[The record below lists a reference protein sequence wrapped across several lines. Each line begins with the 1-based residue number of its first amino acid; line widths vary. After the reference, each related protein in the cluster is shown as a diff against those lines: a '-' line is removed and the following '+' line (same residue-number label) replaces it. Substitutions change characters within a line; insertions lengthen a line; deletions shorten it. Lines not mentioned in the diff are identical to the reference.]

1 MADLSTSAMTDY
13 SGGLNDT
20 SSSYEI
26 SPTEASVLR
35 NWDITYQGQLK
46 RRDGLTLVGA
56 SISSNPITGLS
67 PFIRDGGSD
76 LVATE
81 STNLWYLNGSS
92 WAQIASG
99 WTANTVMAMENIQV
113 LGKIFIGSEDN
124 TQKSW
129 DRASTTINTCLT
141 DLGAAVPHGNVMKWF
156 SNYMFVMNN
165 ANVSGTKYP
174 NRIYISAL
182 GDPTTYTTGTDFID
196 VPGAGRVITAIAA
209 GPTTSSDSLIVFK
222 ERSIQVLTGY
232 GIASWKITT
241 SNNTT
246 FGLDTSLGCIAPR
259 GVVKVGDDI
268 WFIDSQ
274 AQIRKLTRSIYG
286 SFIDGGVV
294 STKIRATLAGL
305 NQAQL
310 ALTSAWYH
318 ANKVYF
324 AFPNGTDTHN
334 SIVCVFD
341 QIASAR
347 TQGEAW
353 TTYTGWTPSV
363 FCGTITSG
371 QPALYMGDGTT
382 GKVYKHAG
390 TDDNSTAIDARW
402 DGKDDYFSAPERYK
416 RYKFGYIR
424 ATSGTTALV
433 NLYGSVDGGP
443 YAQFESIN
451 LAATGSKLGPTGSFL
466 LGPTGGN
473 KLGGATTNTQKF
485 FFTTGGGNPSGRSVK
500 MSIRHATAAQQPAVN
515 TFSIH
520 FKPRTLR

>member
-1 MADLSTSAMTDY
+1 MANLSDVPIQDY

-26 SPTEASVLR
+26 ARNEASVLR

-67 PFIRDGGSD
+67 PFIRNAGSD
-76 LVATE
+76 LLATE

-99 WTANTVMAMENIQV
+99 WTADPVIAFANIQT
-113 LGKIFIGSEDN
+113 LGKVFIGSENN
-124 TQKSW
+124 TIKSW
-129 DRASTTINTCLT
+129 DRAGTTINTCLT
-141 DLGAAVPHGNVMKWF
+141 DLGAAVPHGNVMQWF
-156 SNYMFVMNN
+156 QNYLLVMNN

-182 GDPTTYTTGTDFID
+182 GDPTTFTTGTDYID
-196 VPGAGRVITAIAA
+196 IPGDGRVIAAIQA
-209 GPTTSSDSLIVFK
+209 GATTNSDTLLIFK

-246 FGLDTSLGCIAPR
+246 FGVDTSLGCVAPR
-259 GVVKVGDDI
+259 GVVRVGDEI

-274 AQIRKLTRSIYG
+274 AQVRKLVRTLYG
-286 SFIDGGVV
+286 TFTDAGVV
-294 STKIRATLAGL
+294 STKIRSTLAGL
-305 NQAQL
+305 NQTQL
-310 ALTSAWYH
+310 SQTVAWYH

-324 AFPNGTDTHN
+324 SFPNGSNTTN
-334 SIVCVFD
+334 NIVCVFD

-347 TQGEAW
+347 TQGESW
-353 TTYTGWTPSV
+353 TTYTGWNPSV
-363 FCGTITSG
+363 MCGTITSG
-371 QPALYMGDGTT
+371 QPALYIGDATT

-390 TDDNSTAIDARW
+390 LDDNGVAIDARW
-402 DGKDDYFSAPERYK
+402 DGKDDFFDQPERYK

-424 ATSGTTALV
+424 ATSGTTGMV
-433 NLYGSVDGGP
+433 NLYGSVDAGP
-443 YAQFESIN
+443 FAQFESIN
-451 LAATGSKLGPTGSFL
+451 LASGGSHLGPTGTARM
-466 LGPTGGN
+466 GPTGVFR
-473 KLGGATTNTQKF
+473 LGGSTSNTQKF
-485 FFTTGGGNPSGRSVK
+485 FFTTGGGTPRGRSIK
-500 MSIRHATAAQQPAVN
+500 ISIRHNATAQQPSVN
-515 TFSIH
+515 GFSMH
-520 FKPRTLR
+520 FRLRNVR